1 MRCHSSEIEGS
12 VVIYLDLHYALAQ
25 RARHIEIA
33 PLASTVKLVIPIP
46 LINPPFDSSCAWKT
60 VTRRVDVASIGARR
74 CQRPRKLKQVKD
86 SPFAELGII
95 EPLCRALAA
104 AGYEEPTPI
113 QTQAIP
119 ELLVG
124 HDLLGIA
131 QTGTGK
137 TAAFAVPIMQRL
149 LASGANAGPNT
160 VRALVLAP
168 TRELAIQIGDD
179 FANYGQFLNLRF
191 ATIFGGVGQ
200 NPQVQALKQGV
211 DVLIATPG
219 RLLDLVGRRLARLDK
234 VSMLV
239 LDEADRLLDMGF
251 IRDVRR
257 IVAGVPKTRQSLLFS
272 ATMPTEVATLARELL
287 RDPVRVDVS
296 PKKITVEQIDQHVV
310 FVENGD
316 KRQVLTQMLRK
327 DDVTRAI
334 VFTRTKHGAN
344 RVAQQLDRVGIA
356 AEAIHGNKSQNARQ
370 RALESFKNGKS
381 WVLVATDIAARG
393 IDIDAVSHVFN
404 FELPHEP
411 ESYVHR
417 IGRTGRAGASGIA
430 MSLCDSSERPRLR
443 AIEKLIRRPLNV
455 VQVAID
461 ADARE
466 DMPLREAAAP
476 SRRPAAAPS
485 RIASASGTGT
495 RRRRKR
501 RAPNQGNAMQRSYR

>member
-1 MRCHSSEIEGS
+1 M
-12 VVIYLDLHYALAQ
+12 
-25 RARHIEIA
+25 
-33 PLASTVKLVIPIP
+33 T
-46 LINPPFDSSCAWKT
+46 DS
-60 VTRRVDVASIGARR
+60 
-74 CQRPRKLKQVKD
+74 L
-86 SPFAELGII
+86 FADLGII

-104 AGYEEPTPI
+104 AEYQQPTPI

-119 ELLVG
+119 QLLKG
-124 HDLLGIA
+124 CDLLGIA

-137 TAAFAVPIMQRL
+137 TAAFAVPILQRL
-149 LASGANAGPNT
+149 SQNGPPAGADT

-168 TRELAIQIGDD
+168 TRELAIQIGED
-179 FANYGQFLNLRF
+179 FEAYGRHLNLRV

-200 NPQVQALKQGV
+200 NPQVAALRRGV
-211 DVLIATPG
+211 DVLVATPG
-219 RLLDLVGRRLARLDK
+219 RLLDLVGQRHARLDK

-257 IVAGVPKTRQSLLFS
+257 IVSTLPKARQSLLFS
-272 ATMPTEVATLARELL
+272 ATMPSEVATLAREIL
-287 RDPVRVDVS
+287 REPVRIDVS
-296 PKKITVEQIDQHVV
+296 PKTMTVAQTDQNVV

-316 KRQVLTQMLRK
+316 KRQVLTQLLRNP
-327 DDVTRAI
+327 DVTRAI

-344 RVAQQLDRVGIA
+344 KVQQQLDRAGIA

-370 RALESFKNGKS
+370 RALESFKNGTS

-430 MSLCDSSERPRLR
+430 TSLCDSSERPRLR
-443 AIEKLIRRPLNV
+443 AIEKLIRRPISV
-455 VQVAID
+455 MQVEID
-461 ADARE
+461 ESQRD
-466 DMPLREAAAP
+466 LAP
-476 SRRPAAAPS
+476 VRPAQSASTGRAASGRSTSGQSAPGRSS
-485 RIASASGTGT
+485 RPAPARTNGAASGTPRG
-495 RRRRKR
+495 RKR
-501 RAPNQGNAMQRSYR
+501 RSPNQGRGDDRSEIWSNR

>member
-1 MRCHSSEIEGS
+1 M
-12 VVIYLDLHYALAQ
+12 
-25 RARHIEIA
+25 
-33 PLASTVKLVIPIP
+33 
-46 LINPPFDSSCAWKT
+46 
-60 VTRRVDVASIGARR
+60 
-74 CQRPRKLKQVKD
+74 KD
-86 SPFAELGII
+86 SLFAELGII

-119 ELLVG
+119 ELLEG

-149 LASGANAGPNT
+149 IASGASAGPNT
-160 VRALVLAP
+160 VRALILAP

-179 FANYGQFLNLRF
+179 IAAYARHLNLRF

-200 NPQVQALKQGV
+200 NPQVAALRRGV

-219 RLLDLVGRRLARLDK
+219 RLLDLVGQRLARLDA
-234 VSMLV
+234 VTALV

-257 IVAGVPKTRQSLLFS
+257 IVAALPRARQSLLFS
-272 ATMPTEVATLARELL
+272 ATMPPEVAQLAREIL
-287 RDPVRVDVS
+287 RDPLRIDVS
-296 PKKITVEQIDQHVV
+296 PQEVTVDRADQHVV
-310 FVENGD
+310 FVDNAA
-316 KRQVLTQMLRK
+316 KRDALARLLREPE
-327 DDVTRAI
+327 VTRAI

-344 RVAQQLDRVGIA
+344 RVAQNLGRDGIA

-370 RALESFKNGKS
+370 RALENFKSGQS

-417 IGRTGRAGASGIA
+417 IGRTARAGASGVA
-430 MSLCDSSERPRLR
+430 LSLVDASERPRLR
-443 AIEKLIRRPLNV
+443 AIEKLIRRPINV
-455 VQVAID
+455 RQLDVET
-461 ADARE
+461 RG
-466 DMPLREAAAP
+466 AAP
-476 SRRPAAAPS
+476 VRAVRSTAPVRAAESEASPPTRSGPSGAERPTTAASRTSNRSANGQ
-485 RIASASGTGT
+485 ASGA
-495 RRRRKR
+495 RRRRR
-501 RAPNQGNAMQRSYR
+501 RAVNRSRNDDRSEVWSNH

>member
-1 MRCHSSEIEGS
+1 M
-12 VVIYLDLHYALAQ
+12 
-25 RARHIEIA
+25 
-33 PLASTVKLVIPIP
+33 T
-46 LINPPFDSSCAWKT
+46 DS
-60 VTRRVDVASIGARR
+60 R
-74 CQRPRKLKQVKD
+74 
-86 SPFAELGII
+86 FADLGII

-104 AGYEEPTPI
+104 AEYEHPTPI

-119 ELLVG
+119 KLLAG

-137 TAAFAVPIMQRL
+137 TAAFAVPILQRL
-149 LASGANAGPNT
+149 AQNGPPAGADT
-160 VRALVLAP
+160 VRALILAP
-168 TRELAIQIGDD
+168 TRELAIQIGAD
-179 FANYGQFLNLRF
+179 FEAYGRHLNMRV

-200 NPQVQALKQGV
+200 NPQVSALRRGV

-219 RLLDLVGRRLARLDK
+219 RLLDLVGQRHARLDK

-257 IVAGVPKTRQSLLFS
+257 IVAALPKARQSLLFS
-272 ATMPTEVATLARELL
+272 ATMPGEVATLAREIL

-296 PKKITVEQIDQHVV
+296 PKTVTVDRTDQHVV
-310 FVENGD
+310 FVDNGD
-316 KRQVLTQMLRK
+316 KRHVLTQLLRK
-327 DDVTRAI
+327 PDVTRAI

-344 RVAQQLDRVGIA
+344 KVAQQLDRAGIA

-430 MSLCDSSERPRLR
+430 TSLCDSSERTRLR
-443 AIEKLIRRPLNV
+443 AIERLIRRPINV
-455 VQVAID
+455 MQVQID
-461 ADARE
+461 PAERDAVPPR
-466 DMPLREAAAP
+466 PVQSARSAP
-476 SRRPAAAPS
+476 ARSGRPAPVRANGSAATAARAP
-485 RIASASGTGT
+485 TGSQ
-495 RRRRKR
+495 RGAPGRRKR
-501 RAPNQGNAMQRSYR
+501 RNPNQGRRDDRSEIWSNR

>member
-1 MRCHSSEIEGS
+1 
-12 VVIYLDLHYALAQ
+12 
-25 RARHIEIA
+25 
-33 PLASTVKLVIPIP
+33 
-46 LINPPFDSSCAWKT
+46 
-60 VTRRVDVASIGARR
+60 
-74 CQRPRKLKQVKD
+74 VKD
-86 SPFAELGII
+86 SLFADLGII

-119 ELLVG
+119 ELLEG

-149 LASGANAGPNT
+149 IAGGASAGPNT
-160 VRALVLAP
+160 VRALILAP
-168 TRELAIQIGDD
+168 TRELAIQIGED

-219 RLLDLVGRRLARLDK
+219 RLLDLVGQRLARLDK

-257 IVAGVPKTRQSLLFS
+257 IVAAVPKARQSLLFS
-272 ATMPTEVATLARELL
+272 ATMPAEVATLARELL
-287 RDPVRVDVS
+287 REPVRVDVS
-296 PKKITVEQIDQHVV
+296 PKKVTVEQIDQHVV

-316 KRQVLTQMLRK
+316 KRQVLTQMLRER
-327 DDVTRAI
+327 DVTRAI

-370 RALESFKNGKS
+370 RALESFKNGKA

-455 VQVAID
+455 LQIAID
-461 ADARE
+461 ANARE
-466 DMPLREAAAP
+466 EAPIRQPAAP
-476 SRRPAAAPS
+476 SRRPAAPTA
-485 RIASASGTGT
+485 IAAGAASGT

-501 RAPNQGNAMQRSYR
+501 RMPNQSNSQQRSYR